1 MESRPGMGVGWVS
14 RQQLAMLAL
23 KLGESLE
30 RVLGMEEEERGQLL
44 QLLVLEQEEVNGP
57 SDEED
62 NVSSNKEDNVH

>member
-1 MESRPGMGVGWVS
+1 MGVGWVS

-30 RVLGMEEEERGQLL
+30 EVLGMEEEERGQLL

-57 SDEED
+57 SDEEY
-62 NVSSNKEDNVH
+62 NVSSNI

>member
-1 MESRPGMGVGWVS
+1 MGVGWVS

-30 RVLGMEEEERGQLL
+30 EVLGMEEEERGQLL

-62 NVSSNKEDNVH
+62 NVSSNI

>member
-1 MESRPGMGVGWVS
+1 MESRLGMGVGWVS

-30 RVLGMEEEERGQLL
+30 EVLGMEEEERGQLL

-62 NVSSNKEDNVH
+62 NVSSNI

>member
-1 MESRPGMGVGWVS
+1 MS

-30 RVLGMEEEERGQLL
+30 EVLGMEEEERGQLL

-57 SDEED
+57 SDDED
-62 NVSSNKEDNVH
+62 NVSSNI